1 MSEKGKRRM
10 RYQGAKSDARAVIF
24 DEAQSNIDKIP
35 REGNIESHLLFD
47 Q

>member
-1 MSEKGKRRM
+1 MSEKGRRRM
-10 RYQGAKSDARAVIF
+10 RDQGAESDARAVIF

-35 REGNIESHLLFD
+35 SEGNIESHLLID